1 VNFFSPIQMHRLVA
15 ALLLSPLLLL
25 GFPAVAN
32 AATEQ
37 MKAGV
42 FSPPRMAPEI
52 SLQGSNGSE
61 LKLAQHRGKVVV
73 MAFGFTHCPEV
84 CPTTLAVLAQARKQ
98 LGANASQMQVVYVT
112 VDPERDSAAH
122 MKSYLANFDT
132 SFIGGTGRPE
142 ALAAVRKAYGIT
154 ATKVAMPSGGYAY
167 DHSSSAYLI
176 DREGKLRAMMPYGRT
191 ADDFTHDVAL
201 LLQQPAAGK

>member
-1 VNFFSPIQMHRLVA
+1 MHRLFA
-15 ALLLSPLLLL
+15 ALLLSPLLL
-25 GFPAVAN
+25 GYPAMS
-32 AATEQ
+32 AAADAAGQ
-37 MKAGV
+37 LKAGV

-52 SLQGSNGSE
+52 ALRGSDGNE

-84 CPTTLAVLAQARKQ
+84 CPTTLAVLAQARKK

-112 VDPERDSAAH
+112 VDPERDDAAR
-122 MKSYLANFDT
+122 MKSYLANFDA
-132 SFIGGTGRPE
+132 SFIGGTGKPE

-154 ATKVAMPSGGYAY
+154 ANKVPMPSGGYAV

-176 DREGKLRAMMPYGRT
+176 DRDGRLRAMMPYGRT
-191 ADDFTHDVAL
+191 ADDFAHDVAL
-201 LLQQPAAGK
+201 LLQPPTGK